1 MTSPVLKPESPVKVQ
16 LEKWKKHLIDFSR
29 RNQLLFFKARSS
41 TTIFLKEKPQEIFQK
56 LVIDSRSLG
65 FQAQISTFNTSDF
78 GEELPPGMDEPGM
91 DMADFGDFSDTA
103 PLPVLA
109 ENMDLTNN
117 LLTDKDSRD
126 LEQSLSKLKTRSQAS
141 LQEQG
146 VNILYLALFFL
157 EWFPDEEIAKSPL
170 LLIPVS
176 LERKGLSGSFK
187 LSLIDDEIRINP
199 TLIYKLERD
208 FGISSQSINEI

>member
-1 MTSPVLKPESPVKVQ
+1 
-16 LEKWKKHLIDFSR
+16 
-29 RNQLLFFKARSS
+29 
-41 TTIFLKEKPQEIFQK
+41 
-56 LVIDSRSLG
+56 
-65 FQAQISTFNTSDF
+65 
-78 GEELPPGMDEPGM
+78 
-91 DMADFGDFSDTA
+91 
-103 PLPVLA
+103 
-109 ENMDLTNN
+109 
-117 LLTDKDSRD
+117 
-126 LEQSLSKLKTRSQAS
+126 
-141 LQEQG
+141 G

-208 FGISSQSINEI
+208 FGISSQSINEIEEKLSNIETQDDLTALIQEFSSLLKKDHPSWDIIE